1 LKIKLY
7 FRVLIVAQ
15 FWVLFGFSYANQDLF
30 EKGRDYYYGMTQEQ
44 SFTQAKEIFQSS
56 AEEGNLEAMTALGI
70 MYSEGKGMKRDD
82 IKALKYLNDAAKQ
95 NHPKAIYIL
104 GVLNYQGIGVERNT
118 DEAKKL
124 FKIAAELGNLDA
136 QFSLYGLY
144 NNDPESKLLA
154 DKWLI
159 SAADMGHAGAQ
170 FKLGEKLF
178 LSKDYGEALIS
189 LKKGS
194 NANDA
199 ANIYLYLIH
208 LNGLTGRNKKALA
221 MSIIGKVKDQ
231 EKIFQYANN
240 FLNKKEDSNHQFA
253 LNLFRIL
260 RDRGNLDAYLA
271 IANMYEEGIVVKK
284 DLKRAY
290 NFVIAAARKG
300 HIPSQKKVVDMYI
313 NGIGTQKSKSKSV
326 YWLKKL
332 IQSGDLEA
340 KERLSSLEKG

>member
-1 LKIKLY
+1 MSEKFKEIYDQSINNPEKFWQEASNDIFWFKKPTKILNKSNPPFYKWFEDGVTNTCYNALDIHIDQG
-7 FRVLIVAQ
+7 RGKKTALIYDSPITGNKSQ
-15 FWVLFGFSYANQDLF
+15 FSY
-30 EKGRDYYYGMTQEQ
+30 
-44 SFTQAKEIFQSS
+44 
-56 AEEGNLEAMTALGI
+56 EEL
-70 MYSEGKGMKRDD
+70 R
-82 IKALKYLNDAAKQ
+82 
-95 NHPKAIYIL
+95 
-104 GVLNYQGIGVERNT
+104 
-118 DEAKKL
+118 
-124 FKIAAELGNLDA
+124 
-136 QFSLYGLY
+136 
-144 NNDPESKLLA
+144 SKV
-154 DKWLI
+154 
-159 SAADMGHAGAQ
+159 
-170 FKLGEKLF
+170 
-178 LSKDYGEALIS
+178 
-189 LKKGS
+189 S

-253 LNLFRIL
+253 LDLFRIL

-271 IANMYEEGIVVKK
+271 IANMYEDGVVVKK

-300 HIPSQKKVVDMYI
+300 HIPSQKKVVDMSI
-313 NGIGTQKSKSKSV
+313 NGIGTQKSRSKSV

>member
-1 LKIKLY
+1 M
-7 FRVLIVAQ
+7 
-15 FWVLFGFSYANQDLF
+15 N
-30 EKGRDYYYGMTQEQ
+30 
-44 SFTQAKEIFQSS
+44 
-56 AEEGNLEAMTALGI
+56 
-70 MYSEGKGMKRDD
+70 
-82 IKALKYLNDAAKQ
+82 YLNDAAKQ
-95 NHPKAIYIL
+95 NHPKAIYVL

-118 DEAKKL
+118 DKAKKL
-124 FKIAAELGNLDA
+124 FKTAAELGSLDA
-136 QFSLYGLY
+136 QFSLYGIY

-178 LSKDYGEALIS
+178 FSKDYGEALIS
-189 LKKGS
+189 LNKGS

-208 LNGLTGRNKKALA
+208 LNGLTVRNNKALA

-240 FLNKKEDSNHQFA
+240 FLNKKEDLNHQFA
-253 LNLFRIL
+253 LDLFRIL

-284 DLKRAY
+284 DFKRAY

-300 HIPSQKKVVDMYI
+300 HIP
-313 NGIGTQKSKSKSV
+313 
-326 YWLKKL
+326 
-332 IQSGDLEA
+332 
-340 KERLSSLEKG
+340 

>member
-1 LKIKLY
+1 MMPQK
-7 FRVLIVAQ
+7 
-15 FWVLFGFSYANQDLF
+15 
-30 EKGRDYYYGMTQEQ
+30 
-44 SFTQAKEIFQSS
+44 
-56 AEEGNLEAMTALGI
+56 
-70 MYSEGKGMKRDD
+70 
-82 IKALKYLNDAAKQ
+82 

-104 GVLNYQGIGVERNT
+104 GALNYLGIGVERNT

-124 FKIAAELGNLDA
+124 FKIASELGNLDA

-178 LSKDYGEALIS
+178 LSKDYGDALIS
-189 LKKGS
+189 FKKVS

-199 ANIYLYLIH
+199 ANIYLSLIH
-208 LNGLTGRNKKALA
+208 LNGLTVRNNKALA

-231 EKIFQYANN
+231 EKIFQYANK
-240 FLNKKEDSNHQFA
+240 FLNKKEDLNHQFA

-271 IANMYEEGIVVKK
+271 IANMYERGLAVKK

-313 NGIGTQKSKSKSV
+313 KGIGTQKSKFKSV

-340 KERLSSLEKG
+340 KERLSSLKKG